1 MAYSFA
7 LIGLNQKNLSYYDIV
22 SGRKIDISRNTI
34 EVDSGMIDLA
44 VDELS
49 KLILRLDKNPRNPGR
64 NRTRLRKFKR
74 FGIRYKIQYFMRN

>member
-1 MAYSFA
+1 VAYSFA

-49 KLILRLDKNPRNPGR
+49 KLILRLDKNPKKS
-64 NRTRLRKFKR
+64 RKE
-74 FGIRYKIQYFMRN
+74 

>member
-49 KLILRLDKNPRNPGR
+49 KLILRLDKNPKKF
-64 NRTRLRKFKR
+64 RKE
-74 FGIRYKIQYFMRN
+74 